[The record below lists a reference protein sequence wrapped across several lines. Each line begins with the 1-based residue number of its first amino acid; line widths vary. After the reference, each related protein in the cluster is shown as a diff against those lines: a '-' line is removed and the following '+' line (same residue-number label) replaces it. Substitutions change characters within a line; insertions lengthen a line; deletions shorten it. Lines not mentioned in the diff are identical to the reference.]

1 MSGSGVANRTEVVGL
16 SMPLAQ
22 RLAEIRTGAAPLGT
36 PIWATM
42 RIRTLKFVVGWE
54 RGRVRSPLSASDAG
68 LSTRACTMFD
78 NGAMIRALLLW
89 SLAILPALPAAEV
102 LLERTGDQIAVS
114 IDGQPFT
121 AFYFGTEAT
130 KPYLHP
136 LRTADG
142 TMVTRGYPM
151 EEIAGE
157 QRDHPHHRGVWFSHG
172 AVNGVDFWANE
183 ESQRSRG
190 DKGTIEF
197 NEIDAVQ
204 SGDEKGLIE
213 ASFSWK
219 APGGDLLLTERRTMA
234 FQREGEDNIVDF
246 DIVLVAETDPV
257 LFGDTKEGTFAVR
270 LATELEEQHMRAK
283 GIPRTGR
290 IVNAEGHETEANAW
304 GKRSAWVD
312 YSGSISGEP
321 MGVAIFDHPGN
332 PKHPSYWHVRGYGLF
347 AANIFGEHDF
357 HADESRDGSITL
369 AKGEELRFRY
379 RVIVHKGGTADT
391 DLQSRFEAWGSSGS
405 R

>member
-1 MSGSGVANRTEVVGL
+1 
-16 SMPLAQ
+16 
-22 RLAEIRTGAAPLGT
+22 
-36 PIWATM
+36 
-42 RIRTLKFVVGWE
+42 
-54 RGRVRSPLSASDAG
+54 
-68 LSTRACTMFD
+68 MFD

-204 SGDEKGLIE
+204 SGDGKG
-213 ASFSWK
+213 
-219 APGGDLLLTERRTMA
+219 T
-234 FQREGEDNIVDF
+234 N
-246 DIVLVAETDPV
+246 
-257 LFGDTKEGTFAVR
+257 
-270 LATELEEQHMRAK
+270 
-283 GIPRTGR
+283 
-290 IVNAEGHETEANAW
+290 
-304 GKRSAWVD
+304 
-312 YSGSISGEP
+312 
-321 MGVAIFDHPGN
+321 
-332 PKHPSYWHVRGYGLF
+332 RGQL
-347 AANIFGEHDF
+347 
-357 HADESRDGSITL
+357 
-369 AKGEELRFRY
+369 
-379 RVIVHKGGTADT
+379 
-391 DLQSRFEAWGSSGS
+391 
-405 R
+405 